1 MKHYYTKNDDLISSP
16 EEFVFH
22 YRNKSLKFISDN
34 GVFSKKM
41 IDYGSQVLLNA
52 IIIDESKKSLLD
64 VGCGYGTF
72 GVSLK
77 SIYPFLDVDMV
88 DINDRAL
95 NLARENLKLNG
106 LNANVYS
113 SNIYENVK
121 NKYDLI
127 ITNPPIRA
135 GKSVVTKI
143 LIDSINYLNSNGEI
157 WVVIQKKQ
165 GAPSAIKNLKSV
177 FEKVEIVKRDKG
189 YYIIKGVK
197 I

>member
-52 IIIDESKKSLLD
+52 ITIDESKKSLLD

-77 SIYPFLDVDMV
+77 SIYPFLGVDMV

>member
-52 IIIDESKKSLLD
+52 ITIDESKKSLLD

>member
-16 EEFVFH
+16 EEFVFR
-22 YRNKSLKFISDN
+22 YRDKSLKFISDN

-52 IIIDESKKSLLD
+52 ITLDESKKTLLD

-106 LNANVYS
+106 LKANVYS
-113 SNIYENVK
+113 SDIYENVK

>member
-1 MKHYYTKNDDLISSP
+1 MKHYYTKNDDLTSSP

-22 YRNKSLKFISDN
+22 YHGKSLKFISDN

-52 IIIDESKKSLLD
+52 ITIDESKKSLLD

-106 LNANVYS
+106 LKANVYS